1 MIFVIKCVVGR
12 KRNQSQALCI
22 KLYNESLHTLL
33 ILCPLLQIFLNIC
46 WPILYNVQREKKGDD
61 AVEEGFEMEKDF
73 EMENGFE
80 MEKNYE
86 GEESM

>member
-1 MIFVIKCVVGR
+1 M
-12 KRNQSQALCI
+12 
-22 KLYNESLHTLL
+22 
-33 ILCPLLQIFLNIC
+33 NIC

-61 AVEEGFEMEKDF
+61 AVEEGFEMEKGF